1 MQQSRLVKYILG
13 MSSREQDLFQQF
25 IHSPYFNQ
33 HEKTTHL
40 LDYILKAKS
49 KNLTKEQVYKK
60 LFPRKPYDEQILYN
74 TMSYLMKLY
83 HRFLAFQYFEKQPFR
98 EQLYTIEAAYQN
110 RQFDLFKNRANQ
122 LEKSLDKY
130 HIKDSQTYFVRYRL
144 NYLQGMYKTE
154 NHNRANTTHFQV
166 MLDNF
171 DKYYLAEKLHHSCN
185 LTGQMLV
192 MNTEYNLYFLEDLM
206 TYLQKNWTAYQKEPA
221 IAGFYTILKMLRDTE
236 SDEHYLKLKS
246 MLTETIGQLSPEAA
260 NELYT
265 FAFNYCIRQ
274 IGAGEN
280 QYQSELFQL
289 YQQGLSTGALLINDV
304 LTEWD
309 YKNITTLGSAL
320 KEFVWTE
327 QFLEQYKD
335 KLPEKQRE
343 NAYNY
348 NLARFYFSQQLYN
361 ETLSLLLHVQF
372 TEPQYHLGA
381 TDLLVRSYFALKN
394 YEALLSLLETFRIYV
409 IRNKKITTIDKKGY
423 TNYCRFTK
431 RVVLLISSRITY
443 TRKTYQ
449 EKIKTLKEKIGQ
461 TSNIKY
467 KQWLVRI
474 CEQETGVVKV

>member
-13 MSSREQDLFQQF
+13 LSSREQDLFQQF
-25 IHSPYFNQ
+25 VHSPYFNQ
-33 HEKTTHL
+33 HEKTIQL
-40 LDYILKAKS
+40 LDYILKTKS
-49 KNLTKEQVYKK
+49 KNLTKEKVYKK
-60 LFPRKPYDEQILYN
+60 LFPRKAYDEQVLYN

-98 EQLYTIEAAYQN
+98 EQLYTMEAAYQN

-122 LEKSLDKY
+122 LEKSLGKY
-130 HIKDSQTYFVRYRL
+130 YIKDSQTYFVRYRL
-144 NYLQGMYKTE
+144 NYLQGRYETE
-154 NHNRANTTHFQV
+154 NNNRADTTYFQA
-166 MLDNF
+166 MLGDF
-171 DKYYLAEKLHHSCN
+171 DKYYFAEKLQHSCN

-206 TYLQKNWTAYQKEPA
+206 MYLKKNWSLYEHEPA
-221 IAGFYTILKMLRDTE
+221 IAGFYTILQMLRDSE
-236 SDEHYLKLKS
+236 SDQHYLKLKS
-246 MLTETIGQLSPEAA
+246 MLTEAIEQLSPEAA

-280 QYQSELFQL
+280 QYQRELFQL
-289 YQQGLSTGALLINDV
+289 YQQGLATGALLINDV
-304 LTEWD
+304 LAEWD

-320 KEFVWTE
+320 KEFAWTE
-327 QFLEQYKD
+327 QFLEKYKE
-335 KLPEKQRE
+335 KLPEKQRD

-381 TDLLVRSYFALKN
+381 TDLLVRSYFALQN

-431 RVVLLISSRITY
+431 RVVLLINSRITF

-449 EKIKTLKEKIGQ
+449 EKIQHLKEKIQQ

-474 CEQETGVVKV
+474 CEKEFSPVRV